1 MVSYCYSGATGRSP
15 PLLGARD
22 PGGSLGFPWFSF
34 GLLGFHWFSL
44 VFRVC
49 GSLPVVLLTVA

>member
-1 MVSYCYSGATGRSP
+1 MKTKRNT
-15 PLLGARD
+15 RD
-22 PGGSLGFPWFSF
+22 PGQEHLHDLQAGGPGRAPGQGPF
-34 GLLGFHWFSL
+34 GFHWFSL